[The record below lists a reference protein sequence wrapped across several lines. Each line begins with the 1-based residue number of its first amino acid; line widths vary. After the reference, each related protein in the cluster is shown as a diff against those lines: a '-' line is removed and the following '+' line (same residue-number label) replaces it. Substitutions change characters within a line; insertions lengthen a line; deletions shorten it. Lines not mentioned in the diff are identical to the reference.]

1 MFVLFIFG
9 VWAIVVFMPLLE
21 KRAKKQPGGVSI
33 LSGFPIMPLLAWGL
47 ATLLDWFHP
56 RLGYYVVGGLHII
69 LLAVSV
75 IFALKYLYEIKRK
88 A

>member
-21 KRAKKQPGGVSI
+21 KRAKKQPDGVSI
-33 LSGFPIMPLLAWGL
+33 LPGFPIMPLLAWGL
-47 ATLLDWFHP
+47 ATLLDWFRP

-75 IFALKYLYEIKRK
+75 VFALKYLYEIKRK